1 MPRSKRW
8 LQMRLPHRS
17 PASRHGS
24 LGMHEMGLLAD
35 CQSWVERAM
44 SLGEK
49 LTSGR
54 FVVLAE
60 MEPPKGVDVGPMLT
74 NATRVR
80 GRVDAFVVPEM
91 GHAVMKMSA
100 LGGAIMLQGKG
111 FEAIME
117 VCCRDRNRLA
127 LQGDLLAAGALGVA
141 NVMVVGGETLT
152 HGDHHRA
159 HPVCDVELVDLLEGV
174 QKLQQGR
181 DMAGIELRGSPRFF
195 VGSTVNASASGG
207 LLDLELAELDRK
219 MAAGAA
225 FFVTSPVFNL
235 ENLKAFM
242 KRVGS
247 RKAFI
252 IPTVLLLKSVG
263 MIRYMNRYE
272 SQMKVP
278 ENITDRVQRAPD
290 KVRECVQVAAE
301 LVRSLK
307 KEGYQGVCLSTLGWE
322 DRLGDIL
329 DEARL

>member
-1 MPRSKRW
+1 
-8 LQMRLPHRS
+8 
-17 PASRHGS
+17 
-24 LGMHEMGLLAD
+24 
-35 CQSWVERAM
+35 M
-44 SLGEK
+44 SLREK
-49 LTSGR
+49 LISGR

-60 MEPPKGVDVGPMLT
+60 MEPPKGVDVGLMLT

-80 GRVDAFVVPEM
+80 GRVDAFLVPEM

-100 LGGAIMLQGKG
+100 LGGAIMLQWKG
-111 FEAIME
+111 FETIME

-141 NVMVVGGETLT
+141 NVMVVGGETIA

-159 HPVCDVELVDLLEGV
+159 HPVCDIELVDLLEGM

-195 VGSTVNASASGG
+195 VGSSVNASASGG
-207 LLDLELAELDRK
+207 FLDLELAELDRK
-219 MAAGAA
+219 MAAGAE
-225 FFVTSPVFNL
+225 FFVTSPVFSL
-235 ENLKAFM
+235 ETLKAFM

-247 RKAFI
+247 RQTFI

-263 MIRYMNRYE
+263 MIRYMNRHE

-278 ENITDRVQRAPD
+278 DSITGRVQKAPD

-301 LVRSLK
+301 IVRSVRE
-307 KEGYQGVCLSTLGWE
+307 EGYREVCLSTLGWE
-322 DRLGDIL
+322 DKLGDIL
-329 DEARL
+329 DEAGI